1 MIIPC
6 HSCTNIGFQDP
17 INHKGSPRIP
27 QDQPKNQCMHPEFQ
41 LPLHYS
47 MLHVIF
53 LLLSLQ
59 YYVLFV
65 FFLCVCFFGHVYL
78 MINKLIN
85 YKKIYTVN
93 SDLSDTGLSGNLS
106 YPTLRYE
113 SPSSSCVQS
122 TLIYPTPGLSDTFM
136 GNRCRR
142 INQSSLYIHII
153 DWMCEYY
160 ILILVSQE
168 NIIKL
173 EICKNST

>member
-1 MIIPC
+1 MLWSGTPLLFPTSTCPLRVLVKWLTWLPGERLIYTEMLPDLITLSLWLLNQVEFSVIIPC

-17 INHKGSPRIP
+17 INHKGSPRTP

-85 YKKIYTVN
+85 YKKNIYT
-93 SDLSDTGLSGNLS
+93 
-106 YPTLRYE
+106 Y
-113 SPSSSCVQS
+113 
-122 TLIYPTPGLSDTFM
+122 
-136 GNRCRR
+136 NR
-142 INQSSLYIHII
+142 L
-153 DWMCEYY
+153 D
-160 ILILVSQE
+160 V
-168 NIIKL
+168 
-173 EICKNST
+173 